1 MAAYIDA
8 SAAAKL
14 VLGERESAVLARWIV
29 ARGRKPVTSDLTR
42 TELLRATRRVAPDRM
57 NAARAVL
64 DSMTVMSVSTA
75 VFERAAMLDPE
86 SVRSLDSIHL
96 ASALELG
103 DELDELATYDA
114 RLAEAARFYGITV
127 VSPGASTAIR

>member
-1 MAAYIDA
+1 
-8 SAAAKL
+8 
-14 VLGERESAVLARWIV
+14 
-29 ARGRKPVTSDLTR
+29 
-42 TELLRATRRVAPDRM
+42 M

-114 RLAEAARFYGITV
+114 RLAEAARCYGITV